1 MIPIVEII
9 FHYSMLPLVK
19 INVHQVGM
27 IPLVNREFHH
37 WILSLVGKNVHQGL
51 LLVEIGDQG
60 LPLVQSGYHSSWIQ
74 VSTFA
79 SLFLRGIGGKC
90 CTFDYLIST
99 NEVVSQSSNKPL
111 SHLRQ

>member
-27 IPLVNREFHH
+27 IPLVNRECHH

-51 LLVEIGDQG
+51 LLV
-60 LPLVQSGYHSSWIQ
+60 QSGDKGKIYPIKHICL
-74 VSTFA
+74 
-79 SLFLRGIGGKC
+79 SLVERGGW
-90 CTFDYLIST
+90 
-99 NEVVSQSSNKPL
+99 EVLPVWLPYQSD
-111 SHLRQ
+111 